1 MLKLRHTDF
10 HRTTTM
16 LCPSTSLE
24 LIRPKLRNG
33 SGKCFVLRNGYTV
46 ETCFSVA
53 ASFDT
58 NLQLFML
65 LATLSQLHGDV
76 WSNKNSFVQPAGKD
90 GIKVAVAYDKTP
102 P

>member
-1 MLKLRHTDF
+1 
-10 HRTTTM
+10 
-16 LCPSTSLE
+16 
-24 LIRPKLRNG
+24 
-33 SGKCFVLRNGYTV
+33 
-46 ETCFSVA
+46 VA